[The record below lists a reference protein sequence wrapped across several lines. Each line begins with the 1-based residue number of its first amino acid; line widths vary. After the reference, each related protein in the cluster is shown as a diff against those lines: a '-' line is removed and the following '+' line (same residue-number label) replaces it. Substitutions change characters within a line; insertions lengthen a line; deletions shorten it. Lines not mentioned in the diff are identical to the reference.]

1 MAYSVVFINAPVD
14 LPPDLQAR
22 VRLILDEVGEVC
34 SEIPLHESFWT
45 YIQESGFV
53 LDREGWRFYYR
64 LDRPQRQLVVDR
76 CVRVVKD
83 LGPSGSADADKEQS
97 G

>member
-1 MAYSVVFINAPVD
+1 MAYSVIFINAPAD

-22 VRLILDEVGEVC
+22 VRLILDEVGVVC
-34 SEIPLHESFWT
+34 SEIPRHESFWT
-45 YIQESGFV
+45 YIKESGFV
-53 LDREGWRFYYR
+53 LDQDGWRFYYH
-64 LDRPQRQLVVDR
+64 LDRSNRQLIVDR

-83 LGPSGSADADKEQS
+83 FGPPASGEAEKKHS